1 MTDLTDRSLREAA
14 RLYGVAITYGDVDGV
29 PRQASPQVIVTA
41 LRSLGAPVTHA
52 ADAGEAVRARRLEAW
67 RRLVPPVLVIEADS
81 SAATIPVR
89 ALTAEAPR
97 RLTWTLRFEG
107 GPVRSGRVRLNDLPL
122 IRGGRIEGRDREVR
136 RLRIPGPLPAGYHRV
151 EISLGSR
158 RASCLLVAAPPR
170 AWGAERRER
179 DWGVFQPLYG
189 LRHAHDWGTGD
200 LPALGRLAAWSGS
213 LGGRI
218 VGTLPLL
225 STFLDDPFDPGPY
238 RPVSRLFWSELFVDP
253 TTAPELESSP
263 AARARLI
270 GLHDELA
277 ELREAPL
284 VDYRRTAA
292 ARHAILSPLAETFF
306 AGRGSTQPA
315 FLRFLANSPE
325 LGDFARFRAM
335 GAEEGDPDPA
345 VARMHIYAQWLF
357 ARQLSEV
364 RTRAAGTGLYLDFPV
379 GVHPDGYDVWR
390 DPSLF
395 AEGVSVGAPPDSFF
409 AEGQVWKTPPMLPER
424 MRENQFRYLRQSLA
438 TSMKPADLLRLDPV
452 MFMQRLYWVPEGM
465 PAGMGVY
472 VAYPAEEI
480 AAVVRLESHRAEC
493 EVVGE
498 DLGTVTEEVRAL
510 MDRGGLRRMFVLD
523 LALNRLEADPA
534 SFVPAGAVASLNTH
548 DTPPFAAQIHGD
560 DIEDRVR
567 LGQLPQENEAGAR
580 EERRRQLEQL
590 FELIG
595 TRKGAVAMDSDSTEP
610 QPGQVSPALEPALRL
625 LGISPARFVVV
636 SVDDLLGVRE
646 PQNVPG
652 TTTERP
658 NWRRRSPLAIE
669 ALASDD
675 SVREILLALD
685 AARQSAPGE
694 DG

>member
-1 MTDLTDRSLREAA
+1 MTELTDRSLREVA
-14 RLYGVAITYGDVDGV
+14 RLYGVAITYRDVDAV
-29 PRQASPQVIVTA
+29 PRQASSEVIVAA
-41 LRSLGAPVTHA
+41 LRSLGAPVTQA
-52 ADAGEAVRARRLEAW
+52 ADASEAVRARRLEAW
-67 RRLVPPVLVIEADS
+67 MRLVPPVLVIEADS

-97 RLTWTLRFEG
+97 RLTWTLRIEG
-107 GPVRSGRVRLNDLPL
+107 GPVRSGRVRLTDLPL
-122 IRGGRIEGRDREVR
+122 VRGGRIEGRDREVR
-136 RLRIPGPLPAGYHRV
+136 RLRIPAPLPAGYHRV
-151 EISLGSR
+151 ELSLGFR
-158 RASCLLVAAPPR
+158 RATCLVVAAPAK

-179 DWGVFQPLYG
+179 EWGVFQPLYG

-200 LPALGRLAAWSGS
+200 LPALGNLAAWVGS
-213 LGGRI
+213 LGGRT
-218 VGTLPLL
+218 VGTPPLL

-253 TTAPELESSP
+253 TTAPELDSSP
-263 AARARLI
+263 AARTRLI
-270 GLHDELA
+270 GLHDELL

-292 ARHAILSPLAETFF
+292 ARHAVLNPLAETFF
-306 AGRGSTQPA
+306 AGRGATQPA
-315 FLRFLANSPE
+315 FLRFLANSPG
-325 LGDFARFRAM
+325 LGDYARFRAT
-335 GAEEGDPDPA
+335 GGDGRDPDPA
-345 VARMHIYAQWLF
+345 LARMHIYAQWLF
-357 ARQLSEV
+357 ARQLHEV

-379 GVHPDGYDVWR
+379 GVHPRGYDVWR

-424 MRENQFRYLRQSLA
+424 MREDQFRYLRKSLA
-438 TSMKPADLLRLDPV
+438 TSMKPADLLRLDHL

-465 PAGMGVY
+465 PAGMGAY

-480 AAVVRLESHRAEC
+480 SAVVRLESHRSQC
-493 EVVGE
+493 EIVGE
-498 DLGTVTEEVRAL
+498 DPGTVTDEVRAL
-510 MDRGGLRRMFVLD
+510 MDRGGMRRMFMLD

-534 SFVPAGAVASLNTH
+534 SLVPDGSVSSFNTH
-548 DTPPFAAQIHGD
+548 DTPPLAAEIHGD
-560 DIEDRVR
+560 DIENRVR
-567 LGQLPQENEAGAR
+567 LGQFPPEREA
-580 EERRRQLEQL
+580 E
-590 FELIG
+590 
-595 TRKGAVAMDSDSTEP
+595 S
-610 QPGQVSPALEPALRL
+610 QPGQVSQALEAALRL
-625 LGISPARFVVV
+625 LGISPARFAIV

-669 ALASDD
+669 SLKSDD

-685 AARQSAPGE
+685 AARRSAPGE